1 VKKAFVSASVAL
13 AVALGVGVFV
23 NKTHADDQGDR
34 DRQFEFKP
42 GSLVVSRSAYVA
54 DAKTVQVA
62 QTLPLGYV
70 PGTARAA
77 ASPDNDHRDDRK
89 DKARHVLLISI
100 DGMHAVDYEN
110 CVASNSCPHLA
121 ALGKTGVNY
130 TRTSASRPSDSF
142 PGLMALVTGGSPRT
156 VGAYYDVA
164 YDRVLAPPK
173 VATGNGL
180 PGGVCNVNQING
192 TQTEYEEGNEFDQS
206 KINGGFAGY
215 ATIDGGTKSI
225 DPDRL
230 IRDPFNN
237 CAPVYSWNFVRTNTI
252 FGVIHGAGGYTAWS
266 DKHAGYASVSGP
278 TGTDQPSNVDDYY
291 SPEVNSLQI
300 KLPGIKTA
308 GLTPQASFDCGTL
321 VPNGDDWTTDFDAIK
336 CNDQLK
342 VNAVLNQIHGRTHLG
357 TSKAPVPVVFG
368 MNFQAVSVGQK
379 LIEPKSATRT
389 DANSGGY
396 EDAQGTPRPKML
408 AEIQY
413 VDAAIGQMIDALKHE
428 GLLESTTIIITAKH
442 GQSPIDPN
450 RFFPIPGNS
459 GNNGTPPSGFVGSL
473 LPAVYSDP
481 NNGLGLAED
490 DISQI
495 WLADSSRTADAVTA
509 LETNATAI
517 GLGQIYYGA
526 SISTLFNPPGV
537 PNNPG
542 PCCRLREGGDPRTP
556 DIVVIPNVGVVYTGN
571 LKKQSEHGGF
581 AWDDTNVMLLV
592 SNPDLKARTVHSFV
606 ETAQV
611 APTILKLLGF
621 DPDAL
626 DAVRQEGTPILPGL
640 DLDR

>member
-1 VKKAFVSASVAL
+1 LRTSIATL
-13 AVALGVGVFV
+13 ALGLALFGA
-23 NKTHADDQGDR
+23 TSRAGDDELKGH
-34 DRQFEFKP
+34 K
-42 GSLVVSRSAYVA
+42 
-54 DAKTVQVA
+54 AK
-62 QTLPLGYV
+62 
-70 PGTARAA
+70 
-77 ASPDNDHRDDRK
+77 
-89 DKARHVLLISI
+89 HVLLISI

-110 CVASNSCPHLA
+110 CLASKTCPNLA
-121 ALGKTGVNY
+121 ALGRTGVNF
-130 TRTSASRPSDSF
+130 TRTTTSRPSDSF
-142 PGLMALVTGGSPRT
+142 PGLMALVSGGSPRT

-173 VATGNGL
+173 IATGNGL
-180 PGGVCNVNQING
+180 PAGSCTVNQING

-206 KINGGFAGY
+206 KLNGGFAGY
-215 ATIDGGTKSI
+215 STTDGGVKSI
-225 DPDRL
+225 NPDRL

-237 CAPVYSWNFVRTNTI
+237 CSPVYSWNFVRTNTI
-252 FGVIHGAGGYTAWS
+252 FGVIHAAGGYTAWS

-278 TGTDQPSNVDDYY
+278 TGTNQPSNVDDYY

-300 KLPGIKTA
+300 VLPGIKTA

-357 TSKAPVPVVFG
+357 TGKAPVPVIFG

-408 AEIQY
+408 AEIQF
-413 VDAAIGQMIDALKHE
+413 VDAAIGQMVDALKHE
-428 GLLESTTIIITAKH
+428 GLLDSTTIIVTAKH

-459 GNNGTPPSGFVGSL
+459 GNNGTPPSGFIGSF

-495 WLADSSRTADAVTA
+495 WLADSNRTADAVTA
-509 LETNATAI
+509 LENAATAI
-517 GLGQIYYGA
+517 GLGQIYFGA
-526 SISTLFNPPGV
+526 SISTLFNPPGL
-537 PNNPG
+537 PHNPG
-542 PCCRLREGGDPRTP
+542 PCCKLREGGDPRTP

-592 SNPDLKARTVHSFV
+592 SNPNIHAKTLNSFV

-611 APTILKLLGF
+611 APTILQLLGL
-621 DPDAL
+621 DPQSL
-626 DAVRQEGTPILPGL
+626 DAVRAEGTPVLPSIFGG
-640 DLDR
+640 DHDDKN